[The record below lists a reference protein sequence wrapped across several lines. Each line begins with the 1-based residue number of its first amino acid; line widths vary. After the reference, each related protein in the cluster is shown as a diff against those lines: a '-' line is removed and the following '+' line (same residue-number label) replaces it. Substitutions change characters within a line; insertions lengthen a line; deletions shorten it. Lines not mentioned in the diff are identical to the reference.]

1 MLVSHFSDLRA
12 SRVTTEV
19 PYRARLRAHFGDGGT
34 KERDIQ
40 GTYVETLLSD
50 VEVIKKG
57 RERLLFFFVVV
68 VASAAAAAAV
78 LVFCFCCYCCW

>member
-1 MLVSHFSDLRA
+1 M
-12 SRVTTEV
+12 TTEV

-50 VEVIKKG
+50 VEVKERAGKG
-57 RERLLFFFVVV
+57 LVRIFVA
-68 VASAAAAAAV
+68 VASAAVVVVV
-78 LVFCFCCYCCW
+78 LLCLCC